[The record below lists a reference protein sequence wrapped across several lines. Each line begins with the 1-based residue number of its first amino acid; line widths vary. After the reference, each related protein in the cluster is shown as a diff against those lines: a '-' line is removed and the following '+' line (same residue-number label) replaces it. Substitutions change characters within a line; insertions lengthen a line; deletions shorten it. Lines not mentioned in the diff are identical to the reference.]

1 MTDKMTEAFIKRP
14 LNSVLKN
21 GEIIGHFTMGTEFY
35 AEYKDGYLHPFIE
48 KVGKDGRVTKTFDK
62 DNIFDTATS
71 FCNFHVKSKVNG
83 WREARVL
90 REGQWIRLGEL
101 VPYSNISLEKQQHK
115 VVETNISKEEM
126 PPKKIAN
133 HILKTKKTEAVVPP
147 IIATTIESNEDP
159 IEVENIEEV
168 SIMAIKINETVYY
181 IDSNKKKIYEKMKDG
196 GIGKYVGRYN
206 SKIQGKIDRSVVDSD
221 DENVAE

>member
-1 MTDKMTEAFIKRP
+1 MTEAFIKRP
-14 LNSVLKN
+14 LNTVLKN

-35 AEYKDGYLHPFIE
+35 AEYKDGYLYPFIE
-48 KVGKDGRVTKTFDK
+48 RVGKDGRVKKTFDN

-101 VPYSNISLEKQQHK
+101 VPKQQHK

-133 HILKTKKTEAVVPP
+133 HILKTKKTEAILSP
-147 IIATTIESNEDP
+147 IVATTIESNEDP

-168 SIMAIKINETVYY
+168 SIMAIKINENIYY

-206 SKIQGKIDRSVVDSD
+206 SKIQGKIDRSIIDSD